1 MINTHSACARNTAR
15 ARNAK
20 EVTVPKSTRQKQKLL
35 YLQRIMLEKTDED
48 HALTISE
55 IKALLA
61 EYDIRTERKALYD
74 DLQILESYGLDI
86 CRTRTNTVRYFVGSR
101 DFEVPEL
108 KLLVDAIQSS
118 KFITHS
124 KSLRLIK
131 KLEGLLSENQGK
143 QLQRE
148 VVVTNRVKAL
158 NEQIYYNVDE
168 LYNAIAQNRKISF
181 RYMKWAV
188 DFSGRQKVIR
198 VERHPGKNYII
209 SPFTLCW
216 DDENYYLVGYD
227 AEAEKIKHFRVDKME
242 KICIINC
249 GRDGMEV
256 FERFNPAHY
265 AKSVFSMFGGEECE
279 VKLSVSN
286 DLIGVIVDRF
296 GSDVYIFRESDDTF
310 IINVRV
316 ILSPQFYA
324 WLFGLGSKVRVLSPE
339 KVKVDYKAKIQELSA
354 LY

>member
-1 MINTHSACARNTAR
+1 
-15 ARNAK
+15 
-20 EVTVPKSTRQKQKLL
+20 
-35 YLQRIMLEKTDED
+35 
-48 HALTISE
+48 
-55 IKALLA
+55 
-61 EYDIRTERKALYD
+61 
-74 DLQILESYGLDI
+74 
-86 CRTRTNTVRYFVGSR
+86 
-101 DFEVPEL
+101 
-108 KLLVDAIQSS
+108 
-118 KFITHS
+118 
-124 KSLRLIK
+124 
-131 KLEGLLSENQGK
+131 
-143 QLQRE
+143 
-148 VVVTNRVKAL
+148 
-158 NEQIYYNVDE
+158 
-168 LYNAIAQNRKISF
+168 
-181 RYMKWAV
+181 MKWAV
-188 DFSGRQKVIR
+188 DFSGRQKIIR